1 MTISDLPIVLPTFSR
16 DFKHQQFLIK
26 GNSGELVC
34 KTNEAVPV
42 ITEYVWTKEGQKIAP
57 GDASSCKYLSEGNVI
72 PLGLF
77 IFMIALVLICSVIT
91 GSISESRPSKYN
103 VTGNTLQISSIESSD
118 SGIYWCQARNP
129 VGLSEP
135 SPFIT
140 ATLID
145 PPIFIKK
152 SPYFLS

>member
-1 MTISDLPIVLPTFSR
+1 MRPKSLFQVAPDSILLFDMMTISDLPLVLPTFSR

-42 ITEYVWTKEGQKIAP
+42 ITEYVWTKEGQNIAP

-77 IFMIALVLICSVIT
+77 IFMIVLVLICSVIT
-91 GSISESRPSKYN
+91 GSI
-103 VTGNTLQISSIESSD
+103 
-118 SGIYWCQARNP
+118 
-129 VGLSEP
+129 
-135 SPFIT
+135 
-140 ATLID
+140 
-145 PPIFIKK
+145 
-152 SPYFLS
+152 